1 MNQGVRWAAGLIA
14 SLGVCLAWPSVA
26 AAQSGPPP
34 DSEFE
39 KVTLN
44 DLPGEPMDL
53 AVLPDGR
60 VLHTT
65 RPGELWLHNP
75 ETGRNTLAASFNL
88 YRHDEEGLQS
98 VALDPN
104 FAREQLGVPVLLA
117 AAQHPG

>member
-1 MNQGVRWAAGLIA
+1 MLKEAGRACAFVALTA
-14 SLGVCLAWPSVA
+14 LLALPSVA
-26 AAQSGPPP
+26 AAQAGPPP

-44 DLPGEPMDL
+44 DTPGEPMDL

-75 ETGRNTLAASFNL
+75 ATGRNTLANTFNV

-98 VALDPN
+98 IALAPN
-104 FAREQLGVPVLLA
+104 FSADNN
-117 AAQHPG
+117 